1 MNSKIE
7 SFLKTPGIAPET
19 IPEIELYMD
28 QILGF
33 LEERLEV
40 FEREKGDKAMTKTMI
55 NNYVKAKVIKSP
67 HKKKYGK
74 KQIERIIMLYHLKN
88 VLSLKDI
95 EKLFR
100 MFEGSIEDGYE
111 LFRASEVKNIERL
124 RGRYEKAWDA
134 MSEGEKITEIIELA
148 IEADLKKRLAEKLMD
163 DLAFEK

>member
-7 SFLKTPGIAPET
+7 SFLKTPGIPSET

-33 LEERLEV
+33 LEERLGV
-40 FEREKGDKAMTKTMI
+40 FERGKGDKAMTKTMI
-55 NNYVKAKVIKSP
+55 NNYVKARVIKRP

-74 KQIERIIMLYHLKN
+74 ERIERIIMLYHLKN

-95 EKLFR
+95 EKLFG
-100 MFEGSIEDGYE
+100 MLEGSIEDGYE
-111 LFRASEVKNIERL
+111 LFRASEEKTIERL
-124 RGRYEKAWDA
+124 LKRYEKAWDE
-134 MSEGEKITEIIELA
+134 MPEGEKIAEIIELA

-163 DLAFEK
+163 DLTVEK